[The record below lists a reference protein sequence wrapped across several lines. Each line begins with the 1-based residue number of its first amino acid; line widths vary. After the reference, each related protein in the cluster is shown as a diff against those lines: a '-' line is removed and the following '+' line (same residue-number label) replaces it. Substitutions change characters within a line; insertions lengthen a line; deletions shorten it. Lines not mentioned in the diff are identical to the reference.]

1 MPVGLLHFILLFL
14 YTCWW
19 QHSCREGGVGGLATP
34 GPAMFGAPPSTRNIK
49 YARMYHFEKKNSK
62 KFLPRG
68 ALQNVWRPRENV
80 SSGPTV
86 ALDRPD
92 KARSQI
98 STFSWLRDQPFLNCK
113 WRYYVKSAPYAVGG
127 STFLCYLIEL
137 ATGYCWSTVLY
148 LALFGTTLQ
157 SHFMK
162 GFCHRPTSDSLQM
175 LHETWSLIAIFRGH
189 NDPAPVKRSTNVSWA
204 VCRFAILY
212 VTALPI

>member
-1 MPVGLLHFILLFL
+1 MHHF
-14 YTCWW
+14 
-19 QHSCREGGVGGLATP
+19 Q
-34 GPAMFGAPPSTRNIK
+34 
-49 YARMYHFEKKNSK
+49 KKNSK

-157 SHFMK
+157 NHFMK
-162 GFCHRPTSDSLQM
+162 GFFHWPTSGSLQM
-175 LHETWSLIAIFRGH
+175 LHETWSLIAISRGH
-189 NDPAPVKRSTNVSWA
+189 NDPAPVSGPRMCELSSVQICNF
-204 VCRFAILY
+204 VCYSLANIGTGHSFCFILSILLSLY
-212 VTALPI
+212 WRTAAML